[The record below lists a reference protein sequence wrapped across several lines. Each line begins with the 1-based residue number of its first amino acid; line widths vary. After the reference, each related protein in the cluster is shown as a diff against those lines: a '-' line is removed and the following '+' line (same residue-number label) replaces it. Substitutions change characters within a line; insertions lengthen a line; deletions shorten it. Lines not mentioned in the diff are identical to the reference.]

1 MRNPL
6 YVKWNKKILL
16 SGMNK
21 NKTNQDKNKIYL
33 KKTVQL
39 IQYFLYLEDN
49 LVSML
54 LVESIMVK
62 QKVTVKNNVFILV
75 SFILSL

>member
-54 LVESIMVK
+54 LVEINYGKIKSYG
-62 QKVTVKNNVFILV
+62 QK
-75 SFILSL
+75 